1 MDIGSAAA
9 GVVGLT
15 VVREVFK
22 RATSAS
28 YGGKVALITGAGTGI
43 GREMA
48 LILVSFY
55 SKPPHLICCNVET
68 EGRECGFCAPFSSLY
83 SDARARRSCSRLSYS
98 GRRLFPLSS
107 G

>member
-68 EGRECGFCAPFSSLY
+68 EGREYGFCALFSSLY
-83 SDARARRSCSRLSYS
+83 SDARSRRSCSRLS
-98 GRRLFPLSS
+98 
-107 G
+107 